1 MTRLYL
7 DHNATSPMKPDVKQA
22 MIDALDLGNPSS
34 VHKSGRI
41 AKAAMEQARADLCQ
55 ALDAPE
61 NACTFTGGGTEAIN
75 MALWGMVKR
84 DKDPVRHLLVSAIEH
99 DAMIKTARAIEQAGL
114 AKLEFI
120 PVDGEGLVD
129 PAWLVTRAKELQSE
143 GVTFLAS
150 IMLANNETGVVQDI
164 KSLAPM
170 VFTHGGFLLVDAAQ
184 AIGKIPLSFNSL
196 QADLMIV
203 VAHKF
208 AGPKGVGALMI
219 KPGLVLAPLM
229 QGGGQE
235 MGLRPGTQN
244 VAAIVAMGAAAK
256 AINLGQAG
264 ALQALRDEIEDG
276 LGSVSD
282 IKVWSED
289 APRLGNTLC
298 FSSPGFAADVQVM
311 ALDLEGIEI
320 SSGSA
325 CSSGKVKKSHVLQAM
340 GADSEQAGSAIR
352 ISLGWD
358 TPDTAPQ
365 EFLRA
370 WKKAHARASKTRAA

>member
-7 DHNATSPMKPDVKQA
+7 DHNATSPMKPAVKQA

-34 VHKSGRI
+34 VHKSGRM
-41 AKAAMEQARADLCQ
+41 AKAAMEQARSDLCEV
-55 ALDAPE
+55 LDAPE

-75 MALWGMVKR
+75 MALWGMARR

-99 DAMIKTARAIEQAGL
+99 DAMINTARAIEQAGL
-114 AKLEFI
+114 ATLEFI
-120 PVDGEGLVD
+120 PVDGEGLID
-129 PAWLVTRAKELQSE
+129 QAWFVIRAKELQSK
-143 GVTFLAS
+143 GITFLAS

-164 KSLAPM
+164 EALAPM
-170 VFTHGGFLLVDAAQ
+170 IFSHGGFLLVDAAQ
-184 AIGKIPLSFNSL
+184 AIGKMPLSFNRL

-208 AGPKGVGALMI
+208 AGPKGVGALMV

-244 VAAIVAMGAAAK
+244 IAAIVAMGAAAK
-256 AINLGQAG
+256 AIDLGQAH
-264 ALQALRDEIEDG
+264 ALQALRDDIEDG
-276 LGSVSD
+276 LGSVPD
-282 IKVWSED
+282 IKIWSKRV
-289 APRLGNTLC
+289 PRLGNTVC

-340 GADSEQAGSAIR
+340 GADSEQAASAIR
-352 ISLGWD
+352 VSLGWD

-365 EFLRA
+365 EFLRV
-370 WKKAHARASKTRAA
+370 WKKVHVRARKTHAA